1 MCGMPSLS
9 RAISTGAPRPR
20 TRTSPSSCGSDWR
33 RYSQPAAPSARTS
46 TTTAMKMLRASLK
59 LLLSTPREIDLLGG
73 HERSA
78 LVFFDA
84 RVGRRFLAR
93 EDFGREAFRIVH
105 RLVPQAR
112 RIRVVVPRA

>member
-46 TTTAMKMLRASLK
+46 ATTAMKMLRASLK
-59 LLLSTPREIDLLGG
+59 LPLSPPRQIDLLGG

-78 LVFFDA
+78 LVFFRA
-84 RVGRRFLAR
+84 HVGRRLLAR
-93 EDFGREAFRIVH
+93 EDLGREAFRIVH
-105 RLVPQAR
+105 GLVSEAHG
-112 RIRVVVPRA
+112 IRV